1 LRNPENR
8 SSDSKNRGIKTAEF
22 ATSRGVFR
30 CACIENSQT
39 LRNAQPHRVKRKC
52 YRQRSPAPVY
62 LKEIVAQHRWIRR
75 ILSLASRIA
84 VAGTLAFPSGCHH
97 AASNTADVVYVAAK
111 QAWLRDR
118 VAPVS
123 TKIAP
128 VNNGEKLKVL
138 DHERR
143 FFKVETADGKTGWL
157 EEHFVIDQ
165 PTYDEFQ
172 ALGRQHAKDPVVA
185 TGVLR
190 DELYAHLSPG
200 RDTERY
206 FLLPEGDKLQL
217 LERASIRKLTPEE
230 AFRAQQR
237 RAAADRAD
245 AAADRLW
252 ELIQKGKGPAPNGPI
267 ELGKAPAAPPAPDS
281 AFVPTPKPVDP
292 NAPPPQYEDWWLIRD
307 SHGHVGW
314 LLARRL
320 DVDVPDEVVRYAEG
334 QRIVGA
340 YLLAKIPDSSSPF
353 PDHEA
358 PEYVMVLSPYQDG
371 LPYAYSRVR
380 LLVWNARK
388 HRYEGGLRMND
399 VAGYLPVAVG
409 HEVLDP
415 KGVAVPTF
423 TLKLAAAG
431 ATPALDPETGRLVP
445 VPTVSIKYRLDGE
458 TVRRVA
464 LGSEPM
470 PKLASSAGAEAERRK
485 AVRVARHHHR

>member
-1 LRNPENR
+1 M
-8 SSDSKNRGIKTAEF
+8 
-22 ATSRGVFR
+22 
-30 CACIENSQT
+30 
-39 LRNAQPHRVKRKC
+39 KRKC

-97 AASNTADVVYVAAK
+97 AASSTADVVYVAAK

-143 FFKVETADGKTGWL
+143 FFKVETADGKTGWI

-172 ALGRQHAKDPVVA
+172 ALGREHAKDPVVA

-237 RAAADRAD
+237 KAAEDRAD

-252 ELIQKGKGPAPNGPI
+252 ELIQKGKGPAPKGPI
-267 ELGKAPAAPPAPDS
+267 ELGKAPAAPPRRIAPLCPRRCQS
-281 AFVPTPKPVDP
+281 IPM
-292 NAPPPQYEDWWLIRD
+292 
-307 SHGHVGW
+307 
-314 LLARRL
+314 RRL
-320 DVDVPDEVVRYAEG
+320 RST
-334 QRIVGA
+334 
-340 YLLAKIPDSSSPF
+340 KT
-353 PDHEA
+353 
-358 PEYVMVLSPYQDG
+358 
-371 LPYAYSRVR
+371 
-380 LLVWNARK
+380 
-388 HRYEGGLRMND
+388 GG
-399 VAGYLPVAVG
+399 
-409 HEVLDP
+409 
-415 KGVAVPTF
+415 
-423 TLKLAAAG
+423 
-431 ATPALDPETGRLVP
+431 
-445 VPTVSIKYRLDGE
+445 
-458 TVRRVA
+458 
-464 LGSEPM
+464 
-470 PKLASSAGAEAERRK
+470 
-485 AVRVARHHHR
+485 

>member
-1 LRNPENR
+1 M
-8 SSDSKNRGIKTAEF
+8 
-22 ATSRGVFR
+22 V
-30 CACIENSQT
+30 
-39 LRNAQPHRVKRKC
+39 
-52 YRQRSPAPVY
+52 
-62 LKEIVAQHRWIRR
+62 
-75 ILSLASRIA
+75 
-84 VAGTLAFPSGCHH
+84 
-97 AASNTADVVYVAAK
+97 AK

-128 VNNGEKLKVL
+128 VTNGEKLKVL

-143 FFKVETADGKTGWL
+143 FFQVQAPDGRTGWI

-165 PTYDEFQ
+165 PTYNAFQ
-172 ALGRQHAKDPVVA
+172 ALGREHAKDPVVA

-206 FLLPEGDKLQL
+206 FLLPEGEKLQL
-217 LERASIRKLTPEE
+217 LERASIRKLTPVE

-237 RAAADRAD
+237 KAAEDRAA

-252 ELIQKGKGPAPNGPI
+252 ELIQKGKGPTPKGPI
-267 ELGKAPAAPPAPDS
+267 ELGKAPAPPPAPES
-281 AFVPTPKPVDP
+281 AFVPTPTPADP

-340 YLLAKIPDSSSPF
+340 YLLAKIPDDASPF
-353 PDHEA
+353 PDHQA

-399 VAGYLPVAVG
+399 IAGYLPVTVG

-431 ATPALDPETGRLVP
+431 ATPTLDPDTGRLVP
-445 VPTVSIKYRLDGE
+445 VQTVSIKYRLDGE

-464 LGSEPM
+464 LGTEPM

-485 AVRVARHHHR
+485 AERAARHHHR

>member
-1 LRNPENR
+1 VSHRPW
-8 SSDSKNRGIKTAEF
+8 SKRLLPLA
-22 ATSRGVFR
+22 A
-30 CACIENSQT
+30 
-39 LRNAQPHRVKRKC
+39 H
-52 YRQRSPAPVY
+52 
-62 LKEIVAQHRWIRR
+62 IV
-75 ILSLASRIA
+75 
-84 VAGTLAFPSGCHH
+84 VAGVLAFVSGCHRH
-97 AASNTADVVYVAAK
+97 AASGPDVVYVVAK

-128 VNNGEKLKVL
+128 VTNGEKLKVL

-143 FFKVETADGKTGWL
+143 FYQVQAPDGKTGWI

-172 ALGRQHAKDPVVA
+172 KLNQEHAQDPVVA
-185 TGVLR
+185 TGLLR
-190 DELYAHLSPG
+190 DEVYLHISPG
-200 RDTERY
+200 RDTDRY

-230 AFRAQQR
+230 TYRQQQR
-237 RAAADRAD
+237 KAAEQRAAA
-245 AAADRLW
+245 AANQLW
-252 ELIQKGKGPAPNGPI
+252 ELIQKGKGPTPKGPI
-267 ELGKAPAAPPAPDS
+267 ELGKSPAPPFAPDS
-281 AFVPTPKPVDP
+281 AFVLPPEPVDP
-292 NAPPPQYEDWWLIRD
+292 KAPPPQYEDWWLIRD
-307 SHGHVGW
+307 GKGSVGW

-340 YLLAKIPDSSSPF
+340 YLLAKIPDDASPF
-353 PDHEA
+353 PDHQA

-380 LLVWNARK
+380 LLVWNARR

-399 VAGYLPVAVG
+399 IAGYLPVTVR

-415 KGVAVPTF
+415 KGGAVQTF

-431 ATPALDPETGRLVP
+431 ATPGLDPETGRLLP
-445 VPTVSIKYRLDGE
+445 VPTVEIKYRLDGE
-458 TVRRVA
+458 TARRVA

-470 PKLASSAGAEAERRK
+470 PKLASSKGEGKERRK
-485 AVRVARHHHR
+485 AERAARKHQG